1 MRGEGRLT
9 TIGERKI
16 LRRLAVRYLGEGAGH
31 PYADAA
37 DWVGVVLRL
46 EPGALRIWD
55 FVDEYGAAREQRPT
69 A

>member
-1 MRGEGRLT
+1 
-9 TIGERKI
+9 